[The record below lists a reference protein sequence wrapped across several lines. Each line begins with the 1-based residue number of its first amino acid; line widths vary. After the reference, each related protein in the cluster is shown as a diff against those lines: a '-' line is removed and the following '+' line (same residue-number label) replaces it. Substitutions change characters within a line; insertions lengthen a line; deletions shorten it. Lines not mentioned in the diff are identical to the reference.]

1 VAVNTVDDER
11 PATLL
16 RNADVAMQRAKTRGR
31 GRCEVFDTAWTAGGR
46 ERLELEADL
55 RTAIAE
61 GGLVVYYQ
69 PLVNLSTGRIEE
81 LEALVRWQHPR
92 RGLLSPA
99 EFLPLAEDTGLIKK
113 IGSWVLHEGCKQLNA
128 WQQIPGCEQMSLAVN
143 LSARQLDSPAELL
156 ADVRGTLLATGLNA
170 RHLTLE
176 LTETVAMQDAESTAM
191 TLRVFRKLGLRLAID
206 DFGTGYS
213 SLAYLRQ
220 FPVDTLKID
229 RSFVAGIGR
238 DDQETAI
245 VRSVVALASS
255 LGLGVTA
262 EGIESSVQRDQLRA
276 LGVHRGQGFY
286 FARPLPAAEVSSLLD
301 AAAERPKAA

>member
-1 VAVNTVDDER
+1 
-11 PATLL
+11 
-16 RNADVAMQRAKTRGR
+16 
-31 GRCEVFDTAWTAGGR
+31 
-46 ERLELEADL
+46 
-55 RTAIAE
+55 
-61 GGLVVYYQ
+61 
-69 PLVNLSTGRIEE
+69 
-81 LEALVRWQHPR
+81 
-92 RGLLSPA
+92 
-99 EFLPLAEDTGLIKK
+99 
-113 IGSWVLHEGCKQLNA
+113 VLHEGCKQLKA
-128 WQQIPGCEQMSLAVN
+128 WQHIPGCEQMSLSVN
-143 LSARQLDSPAELL
+143 LSARQLDAPAELL

-220 FPVDTLKID
+220 FPVDTLKVD

-262 EGIESSVQRDQLRA
+262 EGIENSVQRDQLRA

-301 AAAERPKAA
+301 AAADWPQAA